1 MTASITLLCQCA
13 YNVILRSLS
22 LSGFRNLANQNIEFH
37 EKCNVFYGENA
48 SGKTSLLEAIYYLSH
63 LRSFRQREFSKIIQ
77 EESEFFRLICK
88 CLSPE
93 SDHLIGIEVNKDE
106 HTVRVDANPLKQ
118 RSTLAK
124 MLPCLYLDP
133 ETGKLLTESPKL
145 RRQFMD
151 WGLFHTEANYH
162 HLWQYYDRV
171 LKQRN
176 ILLRSRSQLKMLDSY
191 DELLIQYG
199 DQITEKRHAFIA
211 ELFEKAGPLLSRLI
225 KQPFDWSIDYRKGYT
240 GESFAEELKSQREK
254 DIAMGYTRTGP
265 HRGDFMLKANHK
277 NVSEYL
283 SRGQIK
289 LASIALT
296 LAQVQLF
303 QSYNISHNVILLMD
317 DMSAELDK
325 QHREIL
331 LEEFFKLNIQLF
343 ITCLEENEFPE
354 LKNNELAGEFYQYK
368 ITTGLLQKML

>member
-1 MTASITLLCQCA
+1 MI
-13 YNVILRSLS
+13 IRSLS
-22 LSGFRNLANQNIEFH
+22 LTGFRNLATQSIDFH
-37 EKCNVFYGENA
+37 SKCNVFYGANA

-63 LRSFRQREFSKIIQ
+63 LRSFRQREFAKIIGD
-77 EESEFFRLICK
+77 EHEFLRLITK
-88 CLSPE
+88 CHNDISE
-93 SDHLIGIEVNKDE
+93 HLVGIEVNKQE
-106 HTVRVDANPLKQ
+106 HIVRVDATPLKQ

-133 ETGKLLTESPKL
+133 ETGKLLTDSPKF

-162 HLWQYYDRV
+162 HLWQNYDRA

-176 ILLRSRSQLKMLDSY
+176 IILRQKQNPKLLDSY
-191 DELLIQYG
+191 DELLVQFG
-199 DQITEKRHAFIA
+199 EQITQKREAFITA
-211 ELFEKAGPLLSRLI
+211 IFEKASPLLSKLI
-225 KQPFDWSIDYRKGYT
+225 NQPFEWSMEYRKGFT
-240 GESFAEELKSQREK
+240 GNNFAEELKSQREK
-254 DIAMGYTRTGP
+254 DFIMGHTRAGP
-265 HRGDFMLKANHK
+265 HRGDFVVKANHK

-296 LAQVQLF
+296 LAQIQLF
-303 QSYNISHNVILLMD
+303 QNYNEAQNVILLMD

-331 LEEFFKLNIQLF
+331 LEEFLKLNVQLF

-354 LKNNELAGEFYQYK
+354 LINNDLINQPHQYK
-368 ITTGLLQKML
+368 ITTGFVQKMVQ

>member
-1 MTASITLLCQCA
+1 MI
-13 YNVILRSLS
+13 IRSLS
-22 LSGFRNLANQNIEFH
+22 LTGFRNLATQSINFH
-37 EKCNVFYGENA
+37 PQCNVFYGANA

-63 LRSFRQREFSKIIQ
+63 LRSFRQREFAKIIGDDN
-77 EESEFFRLICK
+77 EFLRLVSKCHTSLSE
-88 CLSPE
+88 
-93 SDHLIGIEVNKDE
+93 HLIGIEANKQE
-106 HTVRVDANPLKQ
+106 HIVRVDATPLKQ

-133 ETGKLLTESPKL
+133 ETGKLLTDSPKF

-151 WGLFHTEANYH
+151 WGLFHTESDYH
-162 HLWQYYDRV
+162 SLWQNYDRA

-176 ILLRSRSQLKMLDSY
+176 IILRQKQNLKMLNSY
-191 DELLIQYG
+191 DELLVQYG
-199 DQITEKRHAFIA
+199 DLMTEKRERFVRAI
-211 ELFEKAGPLLSRLI
+211 FEKASALLSKLI
-225 KQPFDWSIDYRKGYT
+225 HQPFEWSIEYKKGYT
-240 GESFAEELKSQREK
+240 GNSFSEELKNHREK
-254 DIAMGYTRTGP
+254 DFIMGHTRIGP
-265 HRGDFMLKANHK
+265 HRGDFIVKANHK

-296 LAQVQLF
+296 LAQIQIF
-303 QSYNISHNVILLMD
+303 QSYNESQNVILLMD

-331 LEEFFKLNIQLF
+331 LEEFLQLNVQLF

-354 LKNNELAGEFYQYK
+354 LIQATSEDPSHQYK
-368 ITTGLLQKML
+368 ITTGLIQKMVQ